1 MNLEQLLKTTPETL
15 AVEQHDALKAH
26 VINVLESTLK
36 AVKDEY
42 YSAIQELTIDSPA
55 GDGYGGDGY
64 GCDNNF
70 INFGYEDNKPL
81 DIYEVMERLI
91 ELKKIAKKKK

>member
-55 GDGYGGDGY
+55 GDGYC
-64 GCDNNF
+64 CDNNF

-81 DIYEVMERLI
+81 DICEVMERLI

>member
-55 GDGYGGDGY
+55 GDGYG
-64 GCDNNF
+64 CDNNF

-81 DIYEVMERLI
+81 DICEVMERLI

>member
-1 MNLEQLLKTTPETL
+1 MKLEQLLKTTPETL

-26 VINVLESTLK
+26 VITVLESTLQ

-42 YSAIQELTIDSPA
+42 YIAIQELTIDSPA
-55 GDGYGGDGY
+55 GDGMGY
-64 GCDNNF
+64 DNHS
-70 INFGYEDNKPL
+70 INFGYNEKEPL
-81 DIYEVMERLI
+81 DICDVMGRLI

>member
-1 MNLEQLLKTTPETL
+1 MKLEQLLKTTPETL

-26 VINVLESTLK
+26 VITVLESTLR

-42 YSAIQELTIDSPA
+42 YTAVNNFAQFSPA
-55 GDGYGGDGY
+55 GDCM
-64 GCDNNF
+64 GCDNHF
-70 INFGYEDNKPL
+70 INFGYNDKEPL
-81 DIYEVMERLI
+81 DICDVMERLI

>member
-1 MNLEQLLKTTPETL
+1 MKLEQLLKTTPETL
-15 AVEQHDALKAH
+15 AIEQHDALKAH
-26 VINVLESTLK
+26 VINVLESTLQ
-36 AVKDEY
+36 AVRDEY
-42 YSAIQELTIDSPA
+42 YNAIQKMTMDSPA
-55 GDGYGGDGY
+55 GDGM

-91 ELKKIAKKKK
+91 ELKKIAKKK

>member
-1 MNLEQLLKTTPETL
+1 MKLEQLLKTTPETL

-26 VINVLESTLK
+26 VINVLELTLK

-42 YSAIQELTIDSPA
+42 YTAVNNFAQFSPA
-55 GDGYGGDGY
+55 GDGM
-64 GCDNNF
+64 GCDNYF

-81 DIYEVMERLI
+81 DICDVMERLI